1 MKRLFLID
9 PPVSPKKALQIAER
23 DCGSAMLTLE
33 CLSDKPDNVCGYMM
47 PDDSEPCWW
56 IPICPRECWGVGG
69 GQIMAIS
76 KLTGKIL
83 YKGSDG
89 GE

>member
-23 DCGSAMLTLE
+23 DCGSDMLTLE
-33 CLSDKPDNVCGYMM
+33 CLSDKPDNVFIYGS
-47 PDDSEPCWW
+47 PDSEPCWW
-56 IPICPRECWGVGG
+56 IPICPRECSGVGG
-69 GQIMAIS
+69 DQIMAIS

-83 YKGSDG
+83 YKGWAG